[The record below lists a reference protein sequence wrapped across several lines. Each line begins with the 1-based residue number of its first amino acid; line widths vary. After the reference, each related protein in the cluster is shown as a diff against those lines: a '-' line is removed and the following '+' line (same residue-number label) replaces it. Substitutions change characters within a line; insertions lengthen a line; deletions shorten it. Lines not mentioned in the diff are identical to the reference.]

1 MDFLKKVKEV
11 KRIYFAGIPAIQPVF
26 LKIKTWKH
34 FDFPE
39 PGGGYAFEDLDSFF
53 GGFFH
58 FPEGMF
64 EHHPFTFGPFSEFM
78 DSLNL
83 DFYPDSSFFHS
94 PDGFF
99 DRHKEWIESFQEDF
113 NFPDDSLHQF
123 HPRWQKLPRQQ
134 KKPARTIEI

>member
-1 MDFLKKVKEV
+1 
-11 KRIYFAGIPAIQPVF
+11 
-26 LKIKTWKH
+26 LKIETWNH

-94 PDGFF
+94 PD
-99 DRHKEWIESFQEDF
+99 
-113 NFPDDSLHQF
+113 
-123 HPRWQKLPRQQ
+123 
-134 KKPARTIEI
+134 